1 MSVDISTKITVK
13 KASSTKIAEVDFDNL
28 PFGQVTTDHMFVCD
42 YKDGKWQQPPG
53 CAISK
58 Y

>member
-13 KASSTKIAEVDFDNL
+13 KALTSKISEVDFDNL

-42 YKDGKWQQPPG
+42 YKDGKMASAPG
-53 CAISK
+53 RALSK